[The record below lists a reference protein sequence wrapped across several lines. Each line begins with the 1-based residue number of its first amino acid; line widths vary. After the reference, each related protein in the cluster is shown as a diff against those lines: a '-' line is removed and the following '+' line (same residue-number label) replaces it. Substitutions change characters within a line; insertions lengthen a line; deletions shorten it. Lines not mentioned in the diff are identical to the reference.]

1 MTNVNDVISSLN
13 RNSRLVFA
21 IAAFIIVYTCV
32 CVASYRFVDLGGVA
46 IADLRSNSGY
56 LTVSLTVSVALFG
69 YVQLFWLKPKWPAKF
84 SLVALVP
91 CGLFILAFIQT
102 HRGGWWFKSYGD
114 HGVLSTAINESKPY
128 ARWLLGTSAMIDFYG
143 LLNHFVVSISSQK
156 FVPIASAAIMCAS
169 TVLLTQHI
177 GAKASVILPC
187 TTPIWIAFSLGY
199 DEYYPFI
206 AGIFLLLALWVC
218 SECDFR
224 VSNTLYVIA
233 GVLPALYVGFVP
245 LTFFVLAKLFNKTMS
260 VKTWLSGVTI
270 SSLAYLVAIEF
281 AWPAGHSNYLA
292 VLSDNMNLGDTRNIH
307 NYQGAAMSAKLP
319 FYSFQSAFSPFHLS
333 DLLFVGFFAGGIA
346 TIALVFFV
354 GSGMQL
360 GVFKDEN
367 KISNL
372 KHLVSLP
379 MVFITWNLLYLWF
392 MIPKLGP
399 IADIDLFFASNLTIA
414 IWAGIVLERIF
425 EFRKSKIRERA
436 NVLGAIV
443 SLNGPIVAALV
454 IYGIRR

>member
-1 MTNVNDVISSLN
+1 
-13 RNSRLVFA
+13 
-21 IAAFIIVYTCV
+21 
-32 CVASYRFVDLGGVA
+32 
-46 IADLRSNSGY
+46 
-56 LTVSLTVSVALFG
+56 
-69 YVQLFWLKPKWPAKF
+69 
-84 SLVALVP
+84 
-91 CGLFILAFIQT
+91 
-102 HRGGWWFKSYGD
+102 
-114 HGVLSTAINESKPY
+114 
-128 ARWLLGTSAMIDFYG
+128 
-143 LLNHFVVSISSQK
+143 
-156 FVPIASAAIMCAS
+156 
-169 TVLLTQHI
+169 
-177 GAKASVILPC
+177 
-187 TTPIWIAFSLGY
+187 
-199 DEYYPFI
+199 
-206 AGIFLLLALWVC
+206 
-218 SECDFR
+218 
-224 VSNTLYVIA
+224 
-233 GVLPALYVGFVP
+233 
-245 LTFFVLAKLFNKTMS
+245 
-260 VKTWLSGVTI
+260 
-270 SSLAYLVAIEF
+270 
-281 AWPAGHSNYLA
+281 
-292 VLSDNMNLGDTRNIH
+292 MNLGDTRNIH

-425 EFRKSKIRERA
+425 EFRKSKTRERA